1 MMKNDSRSPIF
12 APNEFWRIL
21 VVGVILICGFVTRL
35 YDLTDPPLDYAS
47 ARQLRSAMIA
57 RGKYYATLEDVPEWQ
72 RDIARKQQGIHG
84 MIEPEVIENITV
96 ATYRVVGGEYVW
108 IARIYSSLFWVLG
121 GLALYSLTRGMV
133 SSDGAVVALIYYLFV
148 PFGLVASR
156 TFQPDPMMTAMIVA
170 AWAAFF
176 HWDRTGTW
184 KWAILAGVAAGA
196 ALYIKTT
203 SIFFLL
209 FGMAVI
215 VLTRRKLSETLKD
228 TQVWCIVVLSAV
240 PALAYNI
247 YGLFITGELESQ
259 LKGRFFPQMW
269 SDPDLYL
276 QWKNAL
282 SSVSGHYLI
291 FLVGLLGLVL
301 IKNYRHRLYLLG
313 IWFGYILYG
322 FTLSYHISTHY
333 YYTLPVIPLLGVTLG
348 AVAEQVFVWI
358 RKAKLNWVVWVGT
371 VFILIVGIAGGYFIF
386 TKDDYRHNPPYYQ
399 KVANFV
405 DPQDKI
411 VALSQDYGYRLS
423 YYGWRYAIPWK
434 GTEDLRYIEL
444 RDSKVEPFSKRFSEF
459 ATGYDYFIVTR
470 MKDFRRQTN
479 LYEELYNHYPIT
491 KEGGGYVIFDL
502 RERQE

>member
-1 MMKNDSRSPIF
+1 MKNDLKKSIL
-12 APNEFWRIL
+12 APNEFWRVL

-57 RGKYYATLEDVPEWQ
+57 RGKYYATLEDVPEWKQ
-72 RDIARKQQGIHG
+72 DIARKQKGIHG

-96 ATYRVVGGEYVW
+96 ATYRLAGGEYVW
-108 IARIYSSLFWVLG
+108 IARIYSSLFWVFG

-133 SSDGAVVALIYYLFV
+133 SDDGGVVALIYYLFV

-184 KWAILAGVAAGA
+184 KWAILAGLASGA

-209 FGMAVI
+209 IGMGVI
-215 VLTRRKLSETLKD
+215 VLTRDKLSKTLKD
-228 TQVWCIVVLSAV
+228 AQVWCIAALSAM

-247 YGLFITGELESQ
+247 YGLFISGELESQ

-269 SDPDLYL
+269 SDPDFYL
-276 QWKNAL
+276 QWKNAIA
-282 SSVSGHYLI
+282 SVSGHYLI
-291 FLVGLLGLVL
+291 LLFGLLGLFF
-301 IKNYRHRLYLLG
+301 IKDKRHLFYLLG
-313 IWFGYILYG
+313 IWLGYILYG

-333 YYTLPVIPLLGVTLG
+333 YYTLPVIPLLSLTLG
-348 AVAEQVFVWI
+348 AIGEWILGLIRGTKLVWI
-358 RKAKLNWVVWVGT
+358 IRAGT
-371 VFILIVGIAGGYFIF
+371 VLVLILGISGGYFILA
-386 TKDDYRHNPPYYQ
+386 KDDYRHNPPYYQ

-405 DPQDKI
+405 EPEDKV

-423 YYGWRYAIPWK
+423 YFGWRYVIPWK

-444 RDSKVEPFSKRFSEF
+444 RDSKVDPFSKRFAEF
-459 ATGYDYFIVTR
+459 AADYDYFIVTR

-479 LYEELYNHYPIT
+479 LFEELNNHYPIT
-491 KEGGGYVIFDL
+491 QEGGGYVIFDL

>member
-1 MMKNDSRSPIF
+1 MKNDSKVSLLT
-12 APNEFWRIL
+12 PNEFWRVV

-57 RGKYYATLEDVPEWQ
+57 RGKYYSTLEDVPEWK

-96 ATYRVVGGEYVW
+96 ATYRAAGGEYVW

-121 GLALYSLTRGMV
+121 GLALYSLTRGLV
-133 SSDGAVVALIYYLFV
+133 SDDGGVVALIYYLFV

-156 TFQPDPMMTAMIVA
+156 TFQPDPMMTAMIIG

-176 HWDRTGTW
+176 HWDRTSTW
-184 KWAILAGVAAGA
+184 KWAILAGLASGA

-209 FGMAVI
+209 FGMGVI
-215 VLTRRKLSETLKD
+215 VLTRRKLAENLKD
-228 TQVWCIVVLSAV
+228 AQVWCIAALSAI

-247 YGLFITGELESQ
+247 YGLFISGELESQ

-269 SDPDLYL
+269 GDPDFYL
-276 QWKNAL
+276 QWKNAV

-291 FLVGLLGLVL
+291 SLVGLLGLIF
-301 IKNYRHRLYLLG
+301 IKDRRYRLYLVG

-348 AVAEQVFVWI
+348 AVAEQVIKWFRGTKLVWI
-358 RKAKLNWVVWVGT
+358 VWAGT
-371 VFILIVGIAGGYFIF
+371 VLVLILGISGGYYIL

-405 DPQDKI
+405 EPQDKI

-423 YYGWRYAIPWK
+423 YFGWRYVIPWK

-444 RDSKVEPFSKRFSEF
+444 RDSKVQPFSKRFAEF

-479 LYEELYNHYPIT
+479 LFEELNNHYPIT
-491 KEGGGYVIFDL
+491 QEGGGYVIFDL

>member
-1 MMKNDSRSPIF
+1 MKNDPKVSIL
-12 APNEFWRIL
+12 APNEFWRVL
-21 VVGVILICGFVTRL
+21 LVGVVLICGFVTRL

-57 RGKYYATLEDVPEWQ
+57 RGKYYATQGDAPEWM

-96 ATYRVVGGEYVW
+96 ATYRVAGGEYVW

-121 GLALYSLTRGMV
+121 GIALYSLTRGMV
-133 SSDGAVVALIYYLFV
+133 SSDGGIVALIYYLFV

-156 TFQPDPMMTAMIVA
+156 TFQPDPMMTAMIIG

-176 HWDRTGTW
+176 HWDRTSSW
-184 KWAILAGVAAGA
+184 KWAILAGLASGA

-209 FGMAVI
+209 IGMGVI
-215 VLTRRKLSETLKD
+215 VLSRRKFSQTLKD
-228 TQVWCIVVLSAV
+228 GQVWCIAAMSAI

-269 SDPDLYL
+269 SDPKFYL

-291 FLVGLLGLVL
+291 TLLGLLGLAF
-301 IKNYRHRLYLLG
+301 IKNRRYRFYLIG
-313 IWFGYILYG
+313 IWIGYILYG

-333 YYTLPVIPLLGVTLG
+333 YYTLPVIPLLGITLG
-348 AVAEQVFVWI
+348 AIADRVFSWI
-358 RKAKLNWVVWVGT
+358 RGTKFTWIVWAGT
-371 VFILIVGIAGGYFIF
+371 VLVLVLGISGGYYILA
-386 TKDDYRHNPPYYQ
+386 KDDYRHEPPYYQ

-405 DPQDKI
+405 EPNDKI
-411 VALSQDYGYRLS
+411 VVLSQDYGYRLS
-423 YYGWRYAIPWK
+423 YFGWRYAIPWK
-434 GTEDLRYIEL
+434 GTEDLRFIEL
-444 RDSKVEPFSKRFSEF
+444 RDSVVDPFSKRFAEF

-470 MKDFRRQTN
+470 MKDFRKQTD
-479 LYEELYNHYPIT
+479 LFDELYDHYPII

>member
-1 MMKNDSRSPIF
+1 
-12 APNEFWRIL
+12 
-21 VVGVILICGFVTRL
+21 
-35 YDLTDPPLDYAS
+35 
-47 ARQLRSAMIA
+47 
-57 RGKYYATLEDVPEWQ
+57 
-72 RDIARKQQGIHG
+72 

-96 ATYRVVGGEYVW
+96 ATYRVAGGEYVW

-121 GLALYSLTRGMV
+121 GIALYSLTRGMV
-133 SSDGAVVALIYYLFV
+133 SSDGGIVALIYYLFV

-156 TFQPDPMMTAMIVA
+156 TFQPDPMMTAMIIG

-176 HWDRTGTW
+176 HWDRTSSW
-184 KWAILAGVAAGA
+184 KWAILAGLASGA

-209 FGMAVI
+209 IGMGVI
-215 VLTRRKLSETLKD
+215 VLSRRKFSQTLKD
-228 TQVWCIVVLSAV
+228 GQVWCIAAMSAI

-269 SDPDLYL
+269 SDPKFYL

-291 FLVGLLGLVL
+291 TLLGLLGLAF
-301 IKNYRHRLYLLG
+301 IKNRRYRFYLIG
-313 IWFGYILYG
+313 IWIGYLLYG

-333 YYTLPVIPLLGVTLG
+333 YYTLPVIPLLGITLG
-348 AVAEQVFVWI
+348 AIADRVFSWI
-358 RKAKLNWVVWVGT
+358 RGTKFTLIVWAGT
-371 VFILIVGIAGGYFIF
+371 VLVLVLGISGGYYILA
-386 TKDDYRHNPPYYQ
+386 KDDYRHEPPYYQ

-405 DPQDKI
+405 EPNDKI
-411 VALSQDYGYRLS
+411 VVLSQDYGYRLS
-423 YYGWRYAIPWK
+423 YFGWRYAIPWK
-434 GTEDLRYIEL
+434 GTEDLRFIEL
-444 RDSKVEPFSKRFSEF
+444 RDSVVDPFSKRFAEF

-470 MKDFRRQTN
+470 MKDFRKQTD
-479 LYEELYNHYPIT
+479 LFDELYDHYPII